1 MSAIVASGNQEGAG
15 RVLSLYRAEYGPKA
29 TTETKMNDQTSNTTP
44 QQNTGTSHIGPIT
57 IGRAIAVTAAASLLV
72 GLILGP
78 IISGH
83 PTLGVDTTTAP
94 EHTITVSSNGQVSV
108 APDVADVVIGVM
120 AQKLTVAEA
129 QSAAATSMTA
139 VIAAVKKAGVDAKD
153 IVTVNISLNPVY
165 DYGTNGAVARLVGYQ
180 FANTIKVTVRDIGK
194 EAAVVDDSM
203 AAGATTVNGITFRVG
218 DPKAS
223 QSQARGLAMADA
235 RAKADALAQA
245 AGVSV
250 KGVANITEISS
261 QPTPVYYPA
270 AGAVKAQSVSYTH
283 LRAHETRHD
292 LVCR

>member
-1 MSAIVASGNQEGAG
+1 
-15 RVLSLYRAEYGPKA
+15 
-29 TTETKMNDQTSNTTP
+29 MNDQASNTTP

-94 EHTITVSSNGQVSV
+94 EHTITVSSSGVVSV

-180 FANTIKVTVRDIGK
+180 FANTIQVTVRDIK
-194 EAAVVDDSM
+194 SVAAVVDDSM

-250 KGVANITEISS
+250 KGVANITETSS
-261 QPTPVYYPA
+261 QPTPVYYA
-270 AGAVKAQSVSYTH
+270 AGTDAVKAQSVSTPIQTGTTDITIQVTVTY
-283 LRAHETRHD
+283 LIG
-292 LVCR
+292 